1 MELDLAKTVTPR
13 PACQSTS
20 SRSSHL
26 SEGQSKLEKNLYR
39 DFLKE
44 MQGQSLLR
52 SLKQFEGKLAES
64 SGIAP
69 EALQSFSPLL

>member
-13 PACQSTS
+13 PACQNTS

-26 SEGQSKLEKNLYR
+26 SEGHSKLEKNLYR
-39 DFLKE
+39 IKE

-52 SLKQFEGKLAES
+52 SLKQFEGKLPES
-64 SGIAP
+64 SGIAH
-69 EALQSFSPLL
+69 EALPSFSPLL